1 MSSLKKAIDVLS
13 CFSTELPILSVT
25 EVAKR
30 TSLSKSGASRL
41 MAQMEELGLL
51 YRAENARQYGPGSLL
66 LQLGAVFEQR
76 MELLPIVESEVMSAV
91 RLTGRT
97 GYIGALN
104 GSEIVALRTI
114 QGREQVRFVLEA
126 GHKLAAHKTSLGKA
140 LLARLGNDDIRQR
153 YSQDLGAPVSHAPSS
168 FEELFDE
175 LDQVR
180 ETLVAEADV
189 ASIPGARGIGAAVGD
204 STGNEAASIGFSLSY
219 LEDGTSEERRLETLS
234 HTKRIAR
241 NVAKIS
247 GDPMY
252 SMPETVLDAMPIA
265 RSQ

>member
-13 CFSTELPILSVT
+13 CFSTELPNLSVT

-41 MAQMEELGLL
+41 MVQMAELGLL
-51 YRAENARQYGPGSLL
+51 YRAENERKYGPGSLL

-76 MELLPIVESEVMSAV
+76 MELLPIVESEVVSAV

-126 GHKLAAHKTSLGKA
+126 GQKLAAHKTSLGKA
-140 LLARLGNDDIRQR
+140 LLARLSNDEIRQR
-153 YSQDLGAPVSHAPSS
+153 YSQDLGAPVSHAPTS
-168 FEELFDE
+168 FSELFDE

-180 ETLVAEADV
+180 VSLVAEAEV
-189 ASIPGARGIGAAVGD
+189 ATIPGARGIGAAVGD
-204 STGNEAASIGFSLSY
+204 SSNNESATIGFSLSY
-219 LEDGTSEERRLETLS
+219 LEDGASSRTRFETQS
-234 HTKRIAR
+234 YTKRIAR

-247 GDPMY
+247 GDPIW
-252 SMPETVLDAMPIA
+252 SVIKSA
-265 RSQ
+265 